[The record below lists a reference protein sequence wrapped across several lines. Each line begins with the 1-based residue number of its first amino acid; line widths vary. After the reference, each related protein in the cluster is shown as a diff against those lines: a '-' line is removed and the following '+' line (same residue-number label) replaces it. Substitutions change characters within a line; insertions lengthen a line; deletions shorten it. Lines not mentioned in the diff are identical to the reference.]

1 MARSKSPKSR
11 FTADMFVASKFSTA
25 DEKADC
31 ANKLM
36 AFIESGFEEKKFTKA
51 LYRRLSLT
59 FGFIAHFD
67 HANYWAEYFTRIEDK
82 ARFLEQIVTF
92 PCYGDPEYTFS
103 DVEKAV
109 KSRVRHM
116 GFLGYYADLAKAETE
131 KAERATLARL
141 QAKYDTPSQPSAL
154 LPPSPIQSPLS
165 IQLQPLT
172 AVPAEETA
180 YLADIADEAEQI
192 ETPQYS
198 LFA

>member
-1 MARSKSPKSR
+1 
-11 FTADMFVASKFSTA
+11 
-25 DEKADC
+25 
-31 ANKLM
+31 
-36 AFIESGFEEKKFTKA
+36 
-51 LYRRLSLT
+51 
-59 FGFIAHFD
+59 
-67 HANYWAEYFTRIEDK
+67 
-82 ARFLEQIVTF
+82 
-92 PCYGDPEYTFS
+92 
-103 DVEKAV
+103 
-109 KSRVRHM
+109 M

-141 QAKYDTPSQPSAL
+141 QAKYDTPSPPSAL

-180 YLADIADEAEQI
+180 YLADIPDEAEQI